1 MRTQESAAARAA
13 LLGKLPL
20 FGGLSPRE
28 VGRIARLMREM
39 EVPKGRRLVT
49 AGEPGREMFLVVE
62 GRALVTTQRG
72 RAVRLGPGD
81 FFGEISLI
89 DGEPRSATVEAT
101 TPMRLLIL
109 GYREFWQLLDESLP
123 MVRKIV
129 RTLSRRLRQVD
140 RAPLA

>member
-1 MRTQESAAARAA
+1 MPAHEPGSARVA

-28 VGRIARLMREM
+28 LGRIARLMREI
-39 EVPKGRRLVT
+39 EVPTGKRLVT
-49 AGEPGREMFLVVE
+49 ASEPGREMFLIIE

-72 RAVRLGPGD
+72 RTVHLGPGD
-81 FFGEISLI
+81 FFGEMSLI
-89 DGEPRSATVEAT
+89 DGEPRSATVEAV

-140 RAPLA
+140 RAPVA